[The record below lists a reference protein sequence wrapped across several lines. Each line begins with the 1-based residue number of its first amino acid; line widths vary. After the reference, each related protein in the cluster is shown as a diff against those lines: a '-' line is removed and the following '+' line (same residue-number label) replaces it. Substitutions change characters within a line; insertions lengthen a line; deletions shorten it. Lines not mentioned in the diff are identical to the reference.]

1 MKILIRNGNV
11 LRLINNK
18 ITIEKVDIA
27 IQNNIISKIGT
38 FHEGA
43 FDKVIDATDQVV
55 MPGMINMHTHIPMKV
70 LQGMGEGVRLES
82 WLQDIIWP
90 IERQMT
96 ADDVYVASKMA
107 IVELLYG
114 GVTCFND
121 MYFFAESMAKA
132 VNELGIRGI
141 LSNAFFNFDITEEK
155 IHNTKKLIEKYR
167 DSELVD
173 ISLGIHQLCDMKR
186 ENMQYLL
193 EEFHGLVDCVHI
205 HVAETA
211 HSSELI
217 FKNTGETACEHLLSL
232 DMKDYNVL
240 AAHCVHFNSND
251 TSLLKEKNIYPI
263 NNPVSNAKLAS
274 GISPVQ
280 EFLNEGVKVCIGTDG
295 SASNNNLNFLEE
307 LKVGALVQKLKY
319 NDPTA
324 GQVEDFFKMS
334 TINGAI
340 ALKKEDS
347 IGSIDIGK
355 KADIVT
361 FPLDYT
367 MLPTHNILSNLI
379 YSGSSLKA
387 KNVIIDGKVIID
399 NGVLVSDDMKKIVT
413 EFEEMTLNLIKRAN
427 QNKGENNG

>member
-121 MYFFAESMAKA
+121 MYFFFAENMAKA

-141 LSNAFFNFDITEEK
+141 LSNAFF
-155 IHNTKKLIEKYR
+155 
-167 DSELVD
+167 
-173 ISLGIHQLCDMKR
+173 
-186 ENMQYLL
+186 
-193 EEFHGLVDCVHI
+193 
-205 HVAETA
+205 
-211 HSSELI
+211 
-217 FKNTGETACEHLLSL
+217 
-232 DMKDYNVL
+232 
-240 AAHCVHFNSND
+240 
-251 TSLLKEKNIYPI
+251 
-263 NNPVSNAKLAS
+263 
-274 GISPVQ
+274 
-280 EFLNEGVKVCIGTDG
+280 
-295 SASNNNLNFLEE
+295 
-307 LKVGALVQKLKY
+307 
-319 NDPTA
+319 
-324 GQVEDFFKMS
+324 
-334 TINGAI
+334 
-340 ALKKEDS
+340 
-347 IGSIDIGK
+347 
-355 KADIVT
+355 
-361 FPLDYT
+361 
-367 MLPTHNILSNLI
+367 
-379 YSGSSLKA
+379 
-387 KNVIIDGKVIID
+387 
-399 NGVLVSDDMKKIVT
+399 
-413 EFEEMTLNLIKRAN
+413 
-427 QNKGENNG
+427 